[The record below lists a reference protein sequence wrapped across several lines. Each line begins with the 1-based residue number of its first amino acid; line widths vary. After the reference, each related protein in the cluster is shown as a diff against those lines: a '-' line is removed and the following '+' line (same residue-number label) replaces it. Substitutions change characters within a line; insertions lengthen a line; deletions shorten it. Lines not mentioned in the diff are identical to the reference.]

1 MESCV
6 RAIYK
11 GEECGDDET
20 GRLEGEE
27 WGVVAN
33 DAYRSGQVNET
44 PVTETKQDEPVDEN
58 NNESADDWAEEE
70 EEASG
75 GCRE

>member
-1 MESCV
+1 M
-6 RAIYK
+6 
-11 GEECGDDET
+11 
-20 GRLEGEE
+20 EGEE
-27 WGVVAN
+27 WGSVAN
-33 DAYRSGQVNET
+33 DADGSGQVNET
-44 PVTETKQDEPVDEN
+44 PVTETKQDEQVDEN